1 MADVN
6 ATADAP
12 QLVTAKAIDLLIK
25 ESASKADSDR
35 RTPAQSVTKRVSWH
49 PPTHQTT
56 AYICE
61 STLPMS
67 GARKATGDVA
77 REKEV
82 ATGLPVAPLP
92 SVSSHGNDDS
102 IRQPRPTSSLPTAA
116 RPHDGHRLKRAHL
129 TNKSATEQAPPASR
143 QAERLQPK
151 RHETH
156 LTLMAAHEPVLGL
169 SSSARCEAAI
179 AKLQSSVTDLAA

>member
-1 MADVN
+1 
-6 ATADAP
+6 
-12 QLVTAKAIDLLIK
+12 
-25 ESASKADSDR
+25 
-35 RTPAQSVTKRVSWH
+35 
-49 PPTHQTT
+49 
-56 AYICE
+56 
-61 STLPMS
+61 MS
-67 GARKATGDVA
+67 IPWARKATGDVA

-151 RHETH
+151 MHETH
-156 LTLMAAHEPVLGL
+156 LTLMAAREPVLGL